1 MTGATGTRL
10 WDQQQTAGRN
20 HVDPTTGT
28 AHLRDL
34 EVLLVREVKHRGI

>member
-10 WDQQQTAGRN
+10 WNQQQTAGRD
-20 HVDPTTGT
+20 HVDPTART

-34 EVLLVREVKHRGI
+34 EVLLVREVKHRSI

>member
-10 WDQQQTAGRN
+10 WNQQQTPGRN
-20 HVDPTTGT
+20 HVDPTTGA

-34 EVLLVREVKHRGI
+34 EVLLVGEVKHRCI